1 MKQIM
6 SEKHYNK
13 LIRDKIPEVIKEA
26 NKISSIEVADNAL
39 YKIKLKENMK
49 LNDYINWFNY
59 HRLHGSLDYLS
70 PVDYRLQYSI

>member
-1 MKQIM
+1 M

>member
-1 MKQIM
+1 M

-59 HRLHGSLDYLS
+59 HRLHD
-70 PVDYRLQYSI
+70 P